1 MEPNVVNATRDK
13 ILAIA
18 LRLFADR
25 GYAGTSIQDIVDG
38 ARVTKP
44 ALYYYFPSKAELYQA
59 LLNRAHDE
67 RFRLMQAASAR
78 GKDLSGKLEE
88 ILNAHFAFLKSH
100 RELVGLVY
108 ATAFAARGEM
118 PKEIRYL
125 DKCQRN
131 FDLIRDLIRSGQ
143 RAGELKRAFTAEH
156 LARGIFGMMNIHV
169 QAELV
174 QPGQKPSRKTARQIV
189 QLFLEGAAART

>member
-1 MEPNVVNATRDK
+1 MARFHAL
-13 ILAIA
+13 LAAA

-25 GYAGTSIQDIVDG
+25 GYAGTSIQNIVDG

-44 ALYYYFPSKAELYQA
+44 ALYYYFPSKADLYQA
-59 LLNRAHDE
+59 LLDRAHDE

-78 GKDLSGKLEE
+78 GKNLPGKLEE
-88 ILNAHFAFLKSH
+88 ILNAHFEFLKSH

-118 PKEIRYL
+118 PADMRYL
-125 DKCQRN
+125 DKCRRN
-131 FDLIRDLIRSGQ
+131 FGLVRDLVCSGQ
-143 RAGELKRAFTAEH
+143 RAGLLTRRLNGEL

-174 QPGQKPSRKTARQIV
+174 QPGQKPTRKTARQIV
-189 QLFLEGAAART
+189 KLFLEGAAARN

>member
-1 MEPNVVNATRDK
+1 MDPSASATRDN

-38 ARVTKP
+38 ATVTKP

-59 LLNRAHDE
+59 LLDRAHDE
-67 RFRLMQAASAR
+67 RFQLMQAAVRR
-78 GKDLSGKLEE
+78 GKNLSGKLEE
-88 ILNAHFAFLKSH
+88 ILNAHFEFLKSH
-100 RELVGLVY
+100 RELLGLVY

-125 DKCQRN
+125 EKCQRN
-131 FDLIRDLIRSGQ
+131 FSLVRDLVREGQ
-143 RAGELKRAFTAEH
+143 LNGELRPALDSEL
-156 LARGIFGMMNIHV
+156 LARGIFGMMNMHV

-174 QPGQKPSRKTARQIV
+174 QPGKLPTRKTARQIV
-189 QLFLEGAAART
+189 KLFLDGAAVPN

>member
-1 MEPNVVNATRDK
+1 MDPTASATRDK
-13 ILAIA
+13 ILAVA

-25 GYAGTSIQDIVDG
+25 GYAGTSVQDIVSG
-38 ARVTKP
+38 AKVTKP
-44 ALYYYFPSKAELYQA
+44 ALYYYFPSKADLYQA
-59 LLNRAHDE
+59 LLDRAHDE
-67 RFRLMQAASAR
+67 RFRLMQEASAR
-78 GKDLSGKLEE
+78 GKNLPGKLEE
-88 ILNAHFAFLKSH
+88 ILNAHFEFLKSH
-100 RELVGLVY
+100 RELLSLVY

-131 FDLIRDLIRSGQ
+131 FGLVRDLVREGQ
-143 RAGELKRAFTAEH
+143 HAGQLTRRLDTEL

-174 QPGQKPSRKTARQIV
+174 QPGQKPTRKTARQIV
-189 QLFLEGAAART
+189 KLFLEGAAARN

>member
-1 MEPNVVNATRDK
+1 MDKSVSATREN
-13 ILAIA
+13 ILSVA

-44 ALYYYFPSKAELYQA
+44 ALYYYFPSKADLYQA
-59 LLNRAHDE
+59 LLDSAHDE
-67 RFRLMQAASAR
+67 RFRLMQEAVAR
-78 GKDLSGKLEE
+78 GKDLAGKLEE
-88 ILNAHFAFLKSH
+88 ILNAHFEFLKSH
-100 RELVGLVY
+100 RELLSLVY

-131 FDLIRDLIRSGQ
+131 FGLVRDLVREGQRSGQ
-143 RAGELKRAFTAEH
+143 LQRTFDLEL
-156 LARGIFGMMNIHV
+156 LARGIFGMMNIQV

-174 QPGQKPSRKTARQIV
+174 QPGAMPTRQTARQIV
-189 QLFLEGAAART
+189 KLFLNGAAVQN